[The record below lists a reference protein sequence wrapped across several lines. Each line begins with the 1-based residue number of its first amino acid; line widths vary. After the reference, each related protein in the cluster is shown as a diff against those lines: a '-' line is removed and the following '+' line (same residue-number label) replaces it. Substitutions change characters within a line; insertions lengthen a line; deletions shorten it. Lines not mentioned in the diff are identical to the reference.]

1 MIKYVFVEYRDKA
14 GIGSEVMFD
23 DKTQAVEAA
32 EKEWNHLSDKDKKSY
47 LKDTAG
53 VFTVLEVELTKEQV
67 EQYFEGELDTAI
79 TEFEKE
85 VVVDML
91 RA

>member
-1 MIKYVFVEYRDKA
+1 MIKYVFIEYRDKA
-14 GIGSEVMFD
+14 GIGSEAIFD
-23 DKTQAVEAA
+23 DKTEAVKAA
-32 EKEWNHLSDKDKKSY
+32 EKEWNHLSDKDRKSY
-47 LKDTAG
+47 LKDAAG
-53 VFTVLEVELTKEQV
+53 MFTVLEVELTKEQV
-67 EQYFEGELDTAI
+67 EQYLEGELDTAI